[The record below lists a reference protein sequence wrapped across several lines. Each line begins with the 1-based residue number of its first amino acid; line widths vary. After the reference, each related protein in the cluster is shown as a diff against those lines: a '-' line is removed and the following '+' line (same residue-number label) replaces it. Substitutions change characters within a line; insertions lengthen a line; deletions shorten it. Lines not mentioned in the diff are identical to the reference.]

1 MLEVWFRIAAAFSG
15 PVGSVRG
22 GNERPAAAG
31 RGGCFSS
38 MKKWISLLLPLVG
51 LAIFA
56 WIVRGTGVTRILETY
71 RQIDPKRLIIFP
83 FFTVFVLAIR
93 GYRWWLLLRL
103 VGIPYSMWRST
114 VVWAIGFFAASVT
127 PGKVGDAVR
136 ALYVARETGRG
147 FGESFLTVFMDRLMD
162 LVVVLVFGVVTVFIF
177 SSRHTDVPSFWL
189 IIAASAGI
197 LALVYFV
204 LHRSLMRK
212 FFGPVFKMLTPAK
225 YRGQLSAEV
234 ASFYD
239 SLGLYARHWK
249 VTACAALL
257 TFVFWAGIV
266 VLAYTVARTLGIAV
280 SFGYIAL
287 IMPIVT
293 VVELIP
299 VSVSGIGTREATVIF
314 FFSAVGIGS
323 AEAVAFSV
331 GYLIAGTYLTALAG
345 FIAWLANPAKL
356 GQ

>member
-1 MLEVWFRIAAAFSG
+1 
-15 PVGSVRG
+15 
-22 GNERPAAAG
+22 
-31 RGGCFSS
+31 

-51 LAIFA
+51 LAIFV
-56 WIVRGTGVTRILETY
+56 WIVRGTGITRILETY

-83 FFTVFVLAIR
+83 LFTVFILAIR

-103 VGIPYSMWRST
+103 VGIPYSLWRST

-147 FGESFLTVFMDRLMD
+147 FGESFLTVFVDRLID
-162 LVVVLVFGVVTVFIF
+162 LVIVLVVGVVTIFVF
-177 SSRHTDVPSFWL
+177 SSRYTDMPSFWL
-189 IIAASAGI
+189 VIAASAAL

-204 LHRSLMRK
+204 LHRGLMRK
-212 FFGPVFKMLTPAK
+212 FARPVFRMLTPAK
-225 YRGQLSAEV
+225 YRAQLSAEV
-234 ASFYD
+234 TGFYD
-239 SLGLYARHWK
+239 ALGLYARHWK
-249 VTACAALL
+249 VTAYAGLL
-257 TFVFWAGIV
+257 TLIFWAGIV
-266 VLAYTVARTLGIAV
+266 VLAYTVARTLGIPV
-280 SFGYIAL
+280 SFGYVAL
-287 IMPIVT
+287 IWPIVT
-293 VVELIP
+293 IVELIP

-323 AEAVAFSV
+323 AQAVGFSV
-331 GYLIAGTYLTALAG
+331 AYLIAGTYLTAVAG